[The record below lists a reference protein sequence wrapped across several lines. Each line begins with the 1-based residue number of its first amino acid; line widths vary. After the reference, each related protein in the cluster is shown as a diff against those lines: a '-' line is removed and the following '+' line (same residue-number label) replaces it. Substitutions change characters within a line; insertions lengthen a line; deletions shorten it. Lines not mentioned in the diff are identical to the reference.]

1 MMVKQPLLRDILVLA
16 GSFLAGAVIGY
27 FIARL
32 QGMDALG
39 GAGQSAG
46 LVITLLGGL
55 VCLRLAWRLRLGK
68 GRH

>member
-1 MMVKQPLLRDILVLA
+1 MKPVLKDIPVLV
-16 GSFLAGAVIGY
+16 GSFLAGCVIGY

-32 QGMDALG
+32 QGMDALAATG
-39 GAGQSAG
+39 DRSAG

-68 GRH
+68 GQH

>member
-1 MMVKQPLLRDILVLA
+1 MRMKPVFKDILVLA

-55 VCLRLAWRLRLGK
+55 VCLRLAWRLQVASR
-68 GRH
+68 RS

>member
-1 MMVKQPLLRDILVLA
+1 MAPKTLLQDIFVLA
-16 GSFLAGAVIGY
+16 GSFLAGCVIGY

-55 VCLRLAWRLRLGK
+55 VCLRLAWRLQVANRK
-68 GRH
+68 N

>member
-1 MMVKQPLLRDILVLA
+1 MKPVFKDVLVLT
-16 GSFLAGAVIGY
+16 GSFLAGCVIGY

-32 QGMDALG
+32 QGMDALAATG
-39 GAGQSAG
+39 DRSAG
-46 LVITLLGGL
+46 LVITMLGGL

>member
-1 MMVKQPLLRDILVLA
+1 MLKKSLLQNILVLA
-16 GSFLAGAVIGY
+16 GSFLAGCVIGY

-32 QGMDALG
+32 QGMDALAATG
-39 GAGQSAG
+39 DRSAG

-55 VCLRLAWRLRLGK
+55 VCLRLAWRLRLGN